1 MSLLETEDRP
11 KVRVIRDKAFAKRL
25 EIACE
30 GNPHCPTDQH
40 RGKQKWIYDKL
51 LEEFGVRVSPEA
63 VRKWFYGESR
73 PRPKIMSYVARLL
86 EVDEAWLSLGI
97 KPDLA
102 PVERKQHNAMA
113 QGAVNLVAGIIQ
125 LEGGSIAFP
134 DSGAHIHAILKG
146 KSLAIDVVLPRI
158 SGDEYRVLVSDQLE
172 GKHVLVVIEEE
183 AFGFAI
189 LVLTPD
195 IIRDAGSLRGDFW
208 EVVIEQ
214 RGVKFRAGHHQ
225 VRQMTSMRDL
235 LLVAPQPPPMQ
246 G

>member
-1 MSLLETEDRP
+1 MEVEDLP

-25 EIACE
+25 ETACE

-97 KPDLA
+97 KPDLT

-113 QGAVNLVAGIIQ
+113 QGAVNLVAGMIQ
-125 LEGGSIAFP
+125 LAGGHIAFP
-134 DSGAHIHAILKG
+134 EDGSAQILAIVKG
-146 KSLAIDVVLPRI
+146 KPLSIDVVRPRSI
-158 SGDEYRVLVSDQLE
+158 GQDQFKAFVPSNIE
-172 GKHVLVVIEEE
+172 GKHVIAVLEEE
-183 AFGFAI
+183 RFGYQ
-189 LVLTPD
+189 LLDLTPD
-195 IIRDAGSLRGDFW
+195 VIRSAGDLRGDYW

-214 RGVKFRAGHHQ
+214 RGIKFKVGDHQ
-225 VRQMTSMRDL
+225 VRELENIGEL
-235 LLVAPQPPPMQ
+235 LLTAPQPPPQ
-246 G
+246 VG